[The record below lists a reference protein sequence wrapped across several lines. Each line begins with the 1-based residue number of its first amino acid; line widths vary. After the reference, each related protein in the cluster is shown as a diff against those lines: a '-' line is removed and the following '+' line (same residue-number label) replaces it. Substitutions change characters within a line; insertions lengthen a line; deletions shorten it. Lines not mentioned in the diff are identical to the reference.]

1 MSLLSAI
8 LELDGLR
15 LLEPDYA
22 SLVNNGEPGVLICDA
37 EPVPKGAR
45 LLIDEDKS
53 PLLFA
58 VKSGDEW
65 CGTSWLFR
73 SPTAAEFSLFEA
85 ADGDIYQEE
94 REKVED
100 ACRAYYAEII
110 RTAIPPAGEDL
121 PVNRI
126 GKVRDLLHEVW
137 GTSISGIALDACAG
151 SGIGSML
158 LNEMG
163 ASPIAYD
170 NDPELLALGLSS
182 GRIAPEHLAC
192 IDARIASAYLPDAK
206 YGVGIMFGQM
216 YGYTQDIWRPIVE
229 ELAGITE
236 NTLITVA
243 TEEEAHWV
251 KEWAKG
257 VGKTLD
263 IMENTRDPIYD
274 RWVCFG

>member
-1 MSLLSAI
+1 MSKLAEM
-8 LELDGLR
+8 LELDNVR

-22 SLVNNGEPGVLICDA
+22 SLVNNGEPGVLICEA
-37 EPVPKGAR
+37 EPVENGSR
-45 LLIDEDKS
+45 LLIDEEDS

-73 SPTAAEFSLFEA
+73 PPTSGELALFEA
-85 ADGDIYQEE
+85 ADGDIYQED
-94 REKVED
+94 REDVED
-100 ACRAYYAEII
+100 ACRAYYAEILEK
-110 RTAIPPAGEDL
+110 TIPPAGDDL
-121 PVNRI
+121 TADRI
-126 GKVRDLLHEVW
+126 AKVRDLLHEMW
-137 GTSISGIALDACAG
+137 GSSISGIALDACAG
-151 SGIGSML
+151 SGIGSL
-158 LNEMG
+158 LLSEMG
-163 ASPIAYD
+163 ARPIAYD

-182 GRIAPEHLAC
+182 GRLSPERMVC
-192 IDARIASAYLPDAK
+192 IDARIASAYLPDAA
-206 YGVGIMFGQM
+206 YGVGIMFGQI
-216 YGYTQDIWRPIVE
+216 YGYTKDIWRPIVE

-257 VGKTLD
+257 VDRTLE

>member
-1 MSLLSAI
+1 MSLLSEI
-8 LELDGLR
+8 LELDELR

-22 SLVNNGEPGVLICDA
+22 SLVNNGEPGVLICEA

-45 LLIDEDKS
+45 LLIDEDES
-53 PLLFA
+53 PLVFA
-58 VKSGDEW
+58 VKNGDEW

-73 SPTAAEFSLFEA
+73 SPTAGEFSLFEA
-85 ADGDIYQEE
+85 TDGDIYQEE

-110 RTAIPPAGEDL
+110 RTAVPPAGDDL
-121 PVNRI
+121 TADRI
-126 GKVRDLLHEVW
+126 GKVRDLLHEMW

-151 SGIGSML
+151 SGIGSL
-158 LNEMG
+158 ILGEMG
-163 ASPIAYD
+163 AHPIAYD

-182 GRIAPEHLAC
+182 GRLAPTRLAC

-216 YGYTQDIWRPIVE
+216 YGYTKDIWRPIVE

-236 NTLITVA
+236 NTLITVS

-251 KEWAKG
+251 KEWAKD

>member
-8 LELDGLR
+8 FEVDKLR

-37 EPVPKGAR
+37 KPVPKGAR
-45 LLIDEDKS
+45 LLIDEDES

-73 SPTAAEFSLFEA
+73 SPTAGEFSLFEA
-85 ADGDIYQEE
+85 ADGDIYREE

-110 RTAIPPAGEDL
+110 RTEIPPAGDDL
-121 PVNRI
+121 TADRI
-126 GKVRDLLHEVW
+126 VKVRDLLHEVW
-137 GTSISGIALDACAG
+137 GTSISGTALDACAG

-158 LNEMG
+158 LDEMG

-182 GRIAPEHLAC
+182 GRLAPERMIC
-192 IDARIASAYLPDAK
+192 IDARISSAYLPDAK
-206 YGVGIMFGQM
+206 YGVGIMFGQI
-216 YGYTQDIWRPIVE
+216 YGYTKDIWRPIVE

-251 KEWAKG
+251 KEWAKD